1 MQPAASRQYTANIPL
16 PAKLNVS
23 HGCPSHN
30 GGKFKLQFQNYCT
43 VRRLD
48 KEPIAFQSTVF
59 LPTVWEDAMDVFIG
73 VKLEQADMKDFEMS
87 AKHTKSMDRTA
98 LASNITNHQKQLK
111 LTSPLCV
118 NWQRTVTLEFLRT
131 D

>member
-1 MQPAASRQYTANIPL
+1 MDGQAIM
-16 PAKLNVS
+16 
-23 HGCPSHN
+23 
-30 GGKFKLQFQNYCT
+30 GKIQTPVPDYCT